1 MMGLVIAL
9 SLGLAAMV
17 SESGL
22 ACDALYTITMIALG
36 LSLTGAIAARG
47 PTRSFCVGF
56 AVFGSGYLYLSS
68 YPNESSWPARRI
80 WYPAQESTHPRLLSE
95 SLLGWLHDK
104 AGRRGHLA
112 AGQQVQVQWG
122 NWNSYYPAEVV
133 SHGEG
138 LVQIHWQNYPADQ
151 TEYVASARVRGM
163 APSYFFE
170 TGHTLLAWLLGV
182 LGGLG
187 SRALFGRLLPHDQPL
202 ARQGGSVP

>member
-9 SLGLAAMV
+9 SLGLATMV
-17 SESGL
+17 SGSGL
-22 ACDALYTITMIALG
+22 ACDALYTITLVALG
-36 LSLTGAIAARG
+36 LALTGSILARR

-68 YPNESSWPARRI
+68 YPAESSWSARRI
-80 WYPAQESTHPRLLSE
+80 WYPAYESTHPRLLSE

-104 AGRRGHLA
+104 AARRGHLA
-112 AGQQVQVQWG
+112 AGQPVQVQWG

-138 LVQIHWQNYPADQ
+138 RVQIHWQNYPPDQ
-151 TEYVASARVRGM
+151 TEYVASARVQGM

-170 TGHTLLAWLLGV
+170 TGHTLLAWLLGA

-187 SRALFGRLLPHDQPL
+187 SLALFGRPPPHDEPS
-202 ARQGGSVP
+202 ARRRGSAP